1 MKKHLKAR
9 YERFCELL
17 IEARRES
24 GLSQE
29 DLAERLGRPQSY
41 VSKCESGTRRMDV
54 IEFLEMMSAIGSDP
68 VPLIRKLK

>member
-9 YERFCELL
+9 YERFCDLL

-29 DLAERLGRPQSY
+29 AIAEKLGRPQSY
-41 VSKCESGTRRMDV
+41 VSKCESGTRRLDV
-54 IEFLEMMSAIGSDP
+54 IEFLEVMNAIGSDP
-68 VPLIRKLK
+68 VEIIRKLK